1 VIEPLSGPAT
11 LKGSKGLIAAVQTCH
26 AQRWQFEA
34 EEFVVGVGVQTS
46 ERDGQRDATV
56 AEMSCSLRRWL
67 GRAARQFAHRGGND
81 RGIRMS
87 SQSSL
92 LEALAV
98 LSSLVYVVLAVPR
111 SRWCWLA
118 GGVGSLIY
126 IWLFARARLPMQS
139 LLQVW
144 YVGVAVFG
152 FMRWSH
158 EGTTR
163 ISLLPWRGHVGGIAA
178 SLLLAVAIARFLAAE
193 TQAAWPHLD
202 ASTMVLSLFA
212 TWLTARGKLENWLYW
227 IIIDAVQAWL
237 YAAQGLVFTAFLFLV
252 YLVIA
257 SVGFIEW
264 LKTYRR
270 QTSG

>member
-1 VIEPLSGPAT
+1 MPDGLMARLWAGLLAT
-11 LKGSKGLIAAVQTCH
+11 SP
-26 AQRWQFEA
+26 
-34 EEFVVGVGVQTS
+34 
-46 ERDGQRDATV
+46 
-56 AEMSCSLRRWL
+56 
-67 GRAARQFAHRGGND
+67 
-81 RGIRMS
+81 
-87 SQSSL
+87 

-111 SRWCWLA
+111 SRWCWVA

-126 IWLFARARLPMQS
+126 IWLFARAQLPMQS

-152 FMRWSH
+152 FLRWSH

-163 ISLLPWRGHVGGIAA
+163 ISLLSWRGHVAGIAA
-178 SLLLAVAIARFLAAE
+178 SLLLAVAIAGFLAAE
-193 TQAAWPHLD
+193 TLAAWPHLD

-227 IIIDAVQAWL
+227 IVVDAVQAWL

-264 LKTYRR
+264 SKTYRR
-270 QTSG
+270 QTVG

>member
-1 VIEPLSGPAT
+1 MPDGLMAPLWARLLAT
-11 LKGSKGLIAAVQTCH
+11 SP
-26 AQRWQFEA
+26 
-34 EEFVVGVGVQTS
+34 
-46 ERDGQRDATV
+46 
-56 AEMSCSLRRWL
+56 
-67 GRAARQFAHRGGND
+67 
-81 RGIRMS
+81 
-87 SQSSL
+87 

-111 SRWCWLA
+111 SRWCWVA
-118 GGVGSLIY
+118 GGIGSLIY
-126 IWLFARARLPMQS
+126 VWLFARARLPMQS

-152 FMRWSH
+152 FLRWSH

-163 ISLLPWRGHVGGIAA
+163 ISLLSWHGHVTGIA

-212 TWLTARGKLENWLYW
+212 TWLAARGKVESWLYW
-227 IIIDAVQAWL
+227 IVVDAVQAWL

-257 SVGFIEW
+257 SVGFVEW
-264 LKTYRR
+264 SKTYRR
-270 QTSG
+270 QTVG